1 MDEIKLDC
9 AVVQDLAAL
18 YTDGGAS
25 ETTAAAVAAHLKE
38 CKICREYYKEYAKSG
53 ANRPETAEPNAMATP
68 TAESYARLARRL
80 HRRAALE
87 KGGFALGGFVL
98 GALLLA
104 AFGFGTA
111 LWMEKLEQRK

>member
-53 ANRPETAEPNAMATP
+53 ANRPELAEPDAMATP
-68 TAESYARLARRL
+68 TAES
-80 HRRAALE
+80 
-87 KGGFALGGFVL
+87 
-98 GALLLA
+98 
-104 AFGFGTA
+104 
-111 LWMEKLEQRK
+111 